1 MASGSS
7 RPQIDQVHT
16 VVKSSGAHLR
26 SLGVCQSLTHAIR
39 FNRLRQPLHVVGGGE
54 MKWGLAAIMASTT
67 TVARDFSGD
76 KCRRSEETAGY
87 KDLQLQL
94 PSKSDL

>member
-1 MASGSS
+1 
-7 RPQIDQVHT
+7 
-16 VVKSSGAHLR
+16 
-26 SLGVCQSLTHAIR
+26 
-39 FNRLRQPLHVVGGGE
+39 
-54 MKWGLAAIMASTT
+54 MKWGLAAVMASTT

-94 PSKSDL
+94 LSKSDLQPPATLMAVMPSRETVRTILQNTNIMQPSM